1 MQAMDVGGCADDCAR
16 VPSDKWASEPV
27 LHYMLSNEKP
37 LILLKSRK
45 DEFLFTSHG
54 LICSDGE
61 SATSPKRRVTRTN
74 WSEARVGNVQLET
87 AGLVDLDCEVGF
99 DFQRRWKIEFKK
111 SEIESAKLVFRCLD
125 AIANRQLKNERLF
138 AMEKLAY
145 EKMAGGFNA
154 HLLPG
159 ADAATFTDAITN
171 ASSKWALRMAELYQ
185 PDSYEKEMQAIL
197 LT

>member
-1 MQAMDVGGCADDCAR
+1 MFDMHSEVIAAIA
-16 VPSDKWASEPV
+16 VPSAAPHNIFTAS
-27 LHYMLSNEKP
+27 
-37 LILLKSRK
+37 
-45 DEFLFTSHG
+45 
-54 LICSDGE
+54 
-61 SATSPKRRVTRTN
+61 
-74 WSEARVGNVQLET
+74 
-87 AGLVDLDCEVGF
+87 LDCT
-99 DFQRRWKIEFKK
+99 I
-111 SEIESAKLVFRCLD
+111 RCLD